1 MSTFA
6 DAGVIAFGNDGVRGG
21 SCKLYPTPLAF
32 VKDMVAADPDME
44 WLSIT
49 QDDPE
54 LEEWRITSLAAMEKQ
69 VTTGW
74 VRWCIGRNHVENDS
88 DDRPHWCMSD
98 GPGGGATPAWV
109 YGE

>member
-6 DAGVIAFGNDGVRGG
+6 DAGVIPFGYDGAYGG
-21 SCKLYPTPLAF
+21 SCKHYPTPLAF
-32 VKDMVAADPDME
+32 VKAMVAADPDME
-44 WLSIT
+44 WLSVT

-54 LEEWRITSLAAMEKQ
+54 LEEWRITELAAMEKA

-74 VRWCIGRNHVENDS
+74 VRWCVGKRHSRSGTDN
-88 DDRPHWCMSD
+88 PHWCLRLQPS
-98 GPGGGATPAWV
+98 PGATPAWV